1 MPPKKKGRTTKAKPK
16 IVSLSPEDQ
25 QLRDQCN
32 LLLKDF
38 DKQCE
43 NTVKEAW
50 REVDTVSKSINTLY
64 KLELLKM
71 PQEVKDMK
79 WDDYYQQSMDKG
91 ENPLALSEAVEG
103 LINDSI
109 CASVDSQ
116 VSQLRSAMKSTKKKT
131 ATKKKAENQP
141 ASAVRAS
148 SRKKAMSDNQGT
160 GINTA
165 TRSSSRSRTRGIDES
180 NSAMATPANTR
191 MPPNMGKTPL
201 ITPKFDTSSL
211 SRTVSRVAKANEVL
225 VSLSGSPVVMPAQT
239 KKSKAAPAEEVAQ
252 VTLAA
257 VGTLNVPLVE
267 DGGVDT
273 AYLDDEQLDKLDA
286 LQKSLA
292 NMVRA
297 RREADYGSGEGEN

>member
-1 MPPKKKGRTTKAKPK
+1 MPPKKKGKTTKAKPK
-16 IVSLSPEDQ
+16 VVSLTAEEQ
-25 QLRDQCN
+25 QLWDQCD

-79 WDDYYQQSMDKG
+79 WDDYYQQSMDNG
-91 ENPLALSEAVEG
+91 ENPLALSEAIGG

-109 CASVDSQ
+109 CANVDSQ
-116 VSQLRSAMKSTKKKT
+116 VSQLRSAMKST
-131 ATKKKAENQP
+131 TKKKKKGGNQP
-141 ASAVRAS
+141 ASTVRAS
-148 SRKKAMSDNQGT
+148 SRKKATSDNEAAGS
-160 GINTA
+160 NTA

-180 NSAMATPANTR
+180 SSAMATPANTR
-191 MPPNMGKTPL
+191 HPPNMGKTPL

-225 VSLSGSPVVMPAQT
+225 VSLSGSPVVVPTRSRKPKA
-239 KKSKAAPAEEVAQ
+239 SKAPANVFDQ
-252 VTLAA
+252 VTLA
-257 VGTLNVPLVE
+257 GGSTLNVPLVE
-267 DGGVDT
+267 DGGVDP

-297 RREADYGSGEGEN
+297 RREADNGSGEGE